1 MVHLTFLFD
10 HHRWANHD
18 HLSPMRYIS
27 LRPVVPNS
35 YLSRVAF
42 RTTEWLDCGLIECI
56 CALMRIVETKHH
68 KVPFAM
74 RQYWNIQIRESATI
88 GGSNNVRVAKD
99 THQEQSKT
107 KEE

>member
-18 HLSPMRYIS
+18 HLSPMQYMS

-56 CALMRIVETKHH
+56 GALMRNVETKHH

-74 RQYWNIQIRESATI
+74 RQHWNIQIRESATL

-99 THQEQSKT
+99 THQGQSKP